1 MVLVLYSCMLVEC
14 EAGVFKKVI
23 KEFEKFEGVKE
34 AFTCTGRFDIVVL
47 LELKDLKSLGELV
60 LKAHDILGVKRVE
73 TLVEVSRG

>member
-1 MVLVLYSCMLVEC
+1 MYSCMLVEC
-14 EAGVFKKVI
+14 EGGVFKKVI

-47 LELKDLKSLGELV
+47 LELKNLKSLGELV

-73 TLVEVSRG
+73 TLVEVPRG

>member
-1 MVLVLYSCMLVEC
+1 MYSCMLVEC